1 MGEHRIKKKEI
12 FLRKKSREREIDL
25 SDVRN
30 YYQILEMIAMWN
42 WYLEKQMDQWNM
54 MERPEVNPR
63 A

>member
-12 FLRKKSREREIDL
+12 FLRKKSREREVDL

>member
-1 MGEHRIKKKEI
+1 MGEHRIKKKEK

-30 YYQILEMIAMWN
+30 YYQILEIIAIWN

-54 MERPEVNPR
+54 MERPEVNPC